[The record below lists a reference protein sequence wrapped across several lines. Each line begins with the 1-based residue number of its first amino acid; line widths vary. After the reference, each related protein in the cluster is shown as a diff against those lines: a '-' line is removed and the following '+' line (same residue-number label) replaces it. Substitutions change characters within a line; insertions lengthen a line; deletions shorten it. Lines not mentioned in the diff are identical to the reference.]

1 MISDSQAQDLIGA
14 TAYDA
19 GGDKI
24 GKVGQVYFDDQ
35 TGHPEWV
42 TVNTGFFGTSESFVP
57 LREATFQN
65 GDLRVP
71 YDKTRVKDAPNIDET
86 AHLEPEEEDELY
98 RYYGIVGANGGPA
111 DAGVG
116 NAAMGTVGTA
126 DAGLGEVGLG
136 DAGPTRTGDDVT
148 RVGVESRGGTEE
160 PAMTRS
166 EEELR
171 VGTESR
177 ATGRARL
184 RKYVTTEHQSVTVP
198 VTHEEVRVVREPITD
213 ENRGEALQGADIT
226 EAEHEVTLHEE
237 VPVVSTEVR
246 PKERVRLDTEEVT
259 EQEQVGADVRKEHI
273 DIDTGETGRT

>member
-19 GGDKI
+19 GGGKI

-98 RYYGIVGANGGPA
+98 RYYGIVGANGAPA
-111 DAGVG
+111 DAG
-116 NAAMGTVGTA
+116 M
-126 DAGLGEVGLG
+126 GEVGLG
-136 DAGPTRTGDDVT
+136 DAGPTRTGGDVT
-148 RVGVESRGGTEE
+148 RVGVESRGGTAE

-273 DIDTGETGRT
+273 DIDTGEPGRA